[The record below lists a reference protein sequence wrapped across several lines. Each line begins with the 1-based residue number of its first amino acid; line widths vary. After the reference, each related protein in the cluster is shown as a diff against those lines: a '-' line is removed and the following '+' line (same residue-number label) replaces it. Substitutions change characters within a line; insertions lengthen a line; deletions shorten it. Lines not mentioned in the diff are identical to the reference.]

1 VVGNTCTKRVNGFWP
16 FGIDREKAYM
26 AQLEAMDKSL
36 SIMGQ
41 LWVLVQ
47 LSEDHV
53 INDVTYLA
61 TQP

>member
-1 VVGNTCTKRVNGFWP
+1 MGFGP
-16 FGIDREKAYM
+16 LELIEKGLMDM

-41 LWVLVQ
+41 LWVLVH

-53 INDVTYLA
+53 INDVTYVA
-61 TQP
+61 KVP